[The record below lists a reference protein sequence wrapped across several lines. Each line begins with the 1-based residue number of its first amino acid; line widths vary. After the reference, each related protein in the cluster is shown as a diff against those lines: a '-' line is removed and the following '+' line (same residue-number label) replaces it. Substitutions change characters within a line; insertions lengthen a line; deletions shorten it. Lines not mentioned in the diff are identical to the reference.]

1 MYIKEPILDSFRNIL
16 IVDDEEN
23 TRTGMSKLLTSEGFD
38 VQLAVDGSE
47 ALSCLRNGS
56 FKLVISDLNMPNLDG
71 IEFLRVVQREYPE
84 VSVIILTAACG
95 TESYIK
101 AMNLGAVEYL
111 CKPLKLDSL
120 KSVMSSLAHRNVEQ
134 AVNP

>member
-1 MYIKEPILDSFRNIL
+1 MYINESILDSFQNIL

-23 TRTGMSKLLTSEGFD
+23 TRTGMSKLLTAEGFD
-38 VQLAVDGSE
+38 VHLAVDGKD
-47 ALSCLRNGS
+47 ALSRLRDGS
-56 FKLVISDLNMPNLDG
+56 FRLVISDLNMPNLDG
-71 IEFLRVVQREYPE
+71 IDFLRIVRREYPE

-101 AMNLGAVEYL
+101 AMNLGAVEYM

-120 KSVMSSLAHRNVEQ
+120 KSVMHSLAHRSAGQ
-134 AVNP
+134 AQ

>member
-1 MYIKEPILDSFRNIL
+1 MYIQQPILDCFRSIL

-23 TRTGMSKLLTSEGFD
+23 TRKGMSKLLSAEGFD
-38 VQLAVDGSE
+38 VQLAVDGNE
-47 ALSCLRNGS
+47 ALSCLREGT
-56 FKLVISDLNMPNLDG
+56 FRLVISDLNMPNLDG

-95 TESYIK
+95 TDSYIE

-120 KSVMSSLAHRNVEQ
+120 KSVMSSLAHQGVEQ
-134 AVNP
+134 AQ

>member
-120 KSVMSSLAHRNVEQ
+120 KSVMSSLVHRNVEQ

>member
-1 MYIKEPILDSFRNIL
+1 MYTKEIILDSFEKIL

-23 TRTGMSKLLTSEGFD
+23 TRTGMSKLLTAEGFD
-38 VQLAVDGSE
+38 VQLAVDGNE
-47 ALSCLRNGS
+47 ALSRLSNGS
-56 FKLVISDLNMPNLDG
+56 FRLVISDLNMPNLDG
-71 IEFLRVVQREYPE
+71 IDFLRVVQREYPD

-120 KSVMSSLAHRNVEQ
+120 KSVMRNLVHRSAVQ
-134 AVNP
+134 AQ

>member
-1 MYIKEPILDSFRNIL
+1 MVGN
-16 IVDDEEN
+16 
-23 TRTGMSKLLTSEGFD
+23 
-38 VQLAVDGSE
+38 E

-56 FKLVISDLNMPNLDG
+56 FRLVISDLNMPNLDG
-71 IEFLRVVQREYPE
+71 IEFLRAVQRDYPG

-95 TESYIK
+95 SKSYIE

-120 KSVMSSLAHRNVEQ
+120 KSIIRSLANRNFVQ
-134 AVNP
+134 AQ